1 MKLFPVL
8 TVKGIKNRIGEDRA
22 VRKIAYSL
30 AIVLLLA
37 ACSSESTDKSTAE
50 EQTKQEVVHMEEALL
65 GKWRGMIEIPQS
77 PLEIIL
83 NLKES
88 SGSLSVPAQ
97 GISDFAF
104 ESIKYNESDVAITI
118 NLGGSLIK
126 IAGKLKNET
135 IEGTFTQNG
144 QSYPIT
150 LKAYTET
157 PVTYEKLLIPV
168 AGGELKAALQMP
180 DKGTGELVIIH
191 AGSGPTN
198 KDGNTIGAGSNN
210 SLKMIAESLAEKG
223 IASIRFDKRGIGDNT
238 ALIKKEEELTFD
250 LYVEDV
256 KAIIDYAKKDDRF
269 NEIHL
274 LGHSEGALI
283 MTVASQQNDVASLIS
298 IAGIGRPADEVLM
311 EQLSASLP
319 PNLLVESEKAL
330 QQLKAGKKVETVS
343 GQLQS
348 LFRPSV
354 QPYMIS
360 WLKYD
365 PQHEISNVNVPIII
379 LQGKKDIQV
388 TEKDAEN
395 LYAANNHATVHYFD
409 KMNHVL
415 KDVEGDRD
423 QNLASYYNPD
433 LPLTNGLI
441 EEITKFI
448 KQ

>member
-1 MKLFPVL
+1 M
-8 TVKGIKNRIGEDRA
+8 
-22 VRKIAYSL
+22 RKIAYSL
-30 AIVLLLA
+30 VVVLLLS
-37 ACSSESTDKSTAE
+37 ACNSESTDKPTGE
-50 EQTKQEVVHMEEALL
+50 QQTKQEVVDMEEELL
-65 GKWRGMIEIPQS
+65 GKWQGMIEIPQL

-83 NLKES
+83 NLEKS
-88 SGSLSVPAQ
+88 SGTISVPAQ
-97 GISDFAF
+97 GISDYAF

-118 NLGGSLIK
+118 NLAGSLVK
-126 IAGKLKNET
+126 IAGTLKNET

-150 LKAYTET
+150 LKSYTEV
-157 PVTYEKLLIPV
+157 PVTYEELLIPV
-168 AGGELKAALQMP
+168 AGGELKAALEMP
-180 DKGTGELVIIH
+180 DKATGELVIIH

-210 SLKMIAESLAEKG
+210 SLKMIAESLAENG
-223 IASIRFDKRGIGDNT
+223 IASIRFDKRGVGDNT
-238 ALIKKEEELTFD
+238 ALIKKEEDLTFD
-250 LYVEDV
+250 VYVEDV
-256 KAIIDYAKKDDRF
+256 KSIVDYAKKDDRF

-283 MTVASQQNDVASLIS
+283 MTIAAQQNDVASLIS
-298 IAGIGRPADEVLM
+298 VAGIGRPAVEVLM
-311 EQLSASLP
+311 EQLSASLT
-319 PNLLVESEKAL
+319 PNLLVESEKTL
-330 QQLKAGKKVETVS
+330 QQLKAGKKTETVS
-343 GQLQS
+343 AQLQS

-365 PQHEISNVNVPIII
+365 PQHEISNVTVPIII

-395 LYAANNHATVHYFD
+395 LHAANNDATIHYFD

-415 KDVEGDRD
+415 KDIEGDRD

-441 EEITKFI
+441 DEITEFI

>member
-1 MKLFPVL
+1 M
-8 TVKGIKNRIGEDRA
+8 
-22 VRKIAYSL
+22 RKIAYSL
-30 AIVLLLA
+30 AIVLLLS
-37 ACSSESTDKSTAE
+37 ACNSESTDKSKAE
-50 EQTKQEVVHMEEALL
+50 EQTKQEVMYMEEALL
-65 GKWRGMIEIPQS
+65 GKWQGMIEIPQS

-83 NLKES
+83 NLEES
-88 SGSLSVPAQ
+88 SGSISVPAQ
-97 GISDFAF
+97 GVSDFAF
-104 ESIKYNESDVAITI
+104 ESIKYNESDLAITI
-118 NLGGSLIK
+118 NLAGSQIK

-135 IEGTFTQNG
+135 VEGTFMQNG

-150 LKAYTET
+150 LKPYKET
-157 PVTYEKLLIPV
+157 PVTYDELLIPV
-168 AGGELKAALQMP
+168 AGGELKAALERP
-180 DKGTGELVIIH
+180 VKATGELVIIH

-223 IASIRFDKRGIGDNT
+223 ISSIRFDKRGIGDNT
-238 ALIKKEEELTFD
+238 ALTKKEEELTFD
-250 LYVEDV
+250 MYVEDV
-256 KAIIDYAKKDDRF
+256 KAIVDYAKKDDRF
-269 NEIHL
+269 NDIHL

-283 MTVASQQNDVASLIS
+283 MTLAAQQNDVASLIS

-319 PNLLVESEKAL
+319 PNLLLESEKAL
-330 QQLKAGKKVETVS
+330 QQLKAGKKVEAVS
-343 GQLQS
+343 AQLQS

-354 QPYMIS
+354 QPYIIS

-365 PQHEISNVNVPIII
+365 PQQEISNVNVPIII

-395 LYAANNHATVHYFD
+395 LYAANNQATIHYFD

-423 QNLASYYNPD
+423 QNLASYYNPG

-441 EEITKFI
+441 EEITEFI

>member
-1 MKLFPVL
+1 MK
-8 TVKGIKNRIGEDRA
+8 
-22 VRKIAYSL
+22 KIAYSL
-30 AIVLLLA
+30 AVVLLLS
-37 ACSSESTDKSTAE
+37 ACNSERTDKPTAE
-50 EQTKQEVVHMEEALL
+50 QQTKQEVVHMEDALL
-65 GKWRGMIEIPQS
+65 GKWQGMIKIPQS

-83 NLKES
+83 NLEKS
-88 SGSLSVPAQ
+88 SGSISVPAQ
-97 GISDFAF
+97 GISNYAF
-104 ESIKYNESDVAITI
+104 ESIKYNESDVVITI
-118 NLGGSLIK
+118 NLAGSLVK
-126 IAGKLKNET
+126 IAGTLKNET

-150 LKAYTET
+150 LKSYTEAL
-157 PVTYEKLLIPV
+157 VTYEELLIPV
-168 AGGELKAALQMP
+168 AGGELKAALEMP
-180 DKGTGELVIIH
+180 DKATGELVIIH

-210 SLKMIAESLAEKG
+210 SLKMIAESLAENG
-223 IASIRFDKRGIGDNT
+223 IASIRFDKRGVGDNT
-238 ALIKKEEELTFD
+238 ALIKKEEDLTFD
-250 LYVEDV
+250 VYVEDV
-256 KAIIDYAKKDDRF
+256 KSIVDYAKKDDRF

-283 MTVASQQNDVASLIS
+283 MTIAAQQNDVASLIS
-298 IAGIGRPADEVLM
+298 VAGIGRPADEVLM
-311 EQLSASLP
+311 EQLSASLT

-343 GQLQS
+343 AQLQS

-365 PQHEISNVNVPIII
+365 PQHEISNVTVPIII

-395 LYAANNHATVHYFD
+395 LHAANNDATIHYFD

-441 EEITKFI
+441 DEITEFI

>member
-1 MKLFPVL
+1 M
-8 TVKGIKNRIGEDRA
+8 
-22 VRKIAYSL
+22 RKIAYSL
-30 AIVLLLA
+30 VVVLLLS
-37 ACSSESTDKSTAE
+37 ACNSESTDKPTAE
-50 EQTKQEVVHMEEALL
+50 QQMKQEVVDMEEALL
-65 GKWRGMIEIPQS
+65 GKWQGMIEIPQL

-83 NLKES
+83 NLGKT
-88 SGSLSVPAQ
+88 SGSISVPAQ
-97 GISDFAF
+97 GISDYAL

-118 NLGGSLIK
+118 NLAGSLIK
-126 IAGKLKNET
+126 IAGTLKNET

-150 LKAYTET
+150 LKSYTEA
-157 PVTYEKLLIPV
+157 PVTYEELLIPV
-168 AGGELKAALQMP
+168 AGGELKAALEMP
-180 DKGTGELVIIH
+180 DKATGELVIIH

-210 SLKMIAESLAEKG
+210 SLKMIAESLAENG
-223 IASIRFDKRGIGDNT
+223 IASIRFDKRGVGDNT
-238 ALIKKEEELTFD
+238 ALIKKEEDLTFD
-250 LYVEDV
+250 VYVEDV
-256 KAIIDYAKKDDRF
+256 KSIVDYAKKDDRF

-283 MTVASQQNDVASLIS
+283 MTIAAQQNGVASLIS
-298 IAGIGRPADEVLM
+298 VAGIGRPADEVLM
-311 EQLSASLP
+311 EQLSASLT

-343 GQLQS
+343 AQLQS

-365 PQHEISNVNVPIII
+365 PQHEISNVTVPIII

-395 LYAANNHATVHYFD
+395 LHAANNDAIIHYFD

-415 KDVEGDRD
+415 KDIEGDRD

-441 EEITKFI
+441 DEITEFI

>member
-1 MKLFPVL
+1 M
-8 TVKGIKNRIGEDRA
+8 
-22 VRKIAYSL
+22 
-30 AIVLLLA
+30 
-37 ACSSESTDKSTAE
+37 
-50 EQTKQEVVHMEEALL
+50 
-65 GKWRGMIEIPQS
+65 
-77 PLEIIL
+77 
-83 NLKES
+83 
-88 SGSLSVPAQ
+88 
-97 GISDFAF
+97 
-104 ESIKYNESDVAITI
+104 
-118 NLGGSLIK
+118 
-126 IAGKLKNET
+126 
-135 IEGTFTQNG
+135 
-144 QSYPIT
+144 
-150 LKAYTET
+150 
-157 PVTYEKLLIPV
+157 IPV
-168 AGGELKAALQMP
+168 AGGELKAALEMP
-180 DKGTGELVIIH
+180 DKATGELVIIH

-210 SLKMIAESLAEKG
+210 SLKMIAESLAENG
-223 IASIRFDKRGIGDNT
+223 IASIRFDKRGVGDNT
-238 ALIKKEEELTFD
+238 ALIKKEEDLTFD
-250 LYVEDV
+250 VYVEDV
-256 KAIIDYAKKDDRF
+256 KSIVDYAKKDDRF

-283 MTVASQQNDVASLIS
+283 MTIAAQQNDVASLIS
-298 IAGIGRPADEVLM
+298 VAGIGRPADEVLM
-311 EQLSASLP
+311 EQLSASLT

-343 GQLQS
+343 AQLQS

-365 PQHEISNVNVPIII
+365 PQHEISNVTVPIII

-395 LYAANNHATVHYFD
+395 LHAANNDATIHYFD

-441 EEITKFI
+441 DEITEFI

>member
-1 MKLFPVL
+1 M
-8 TVKGIKNRIGEDRA
+8 
-22 VRKIAYSL
+22 RKIAYSL
-30 AIVLLLA
+30 AVVLLLS
-37 ACSSESTDKSTAE
+37 ACNSESTDKPTAK
-50 EQTKQEVVHMEEALL
+50 EQTKQEVAHMEEALF
-65 GKWRGMIEIPQS
+65 GKWQGMIEIPQS

-83 NLKES
+83 NLEES
-88 SGSLSVPAQ
+88 SGSISVPVQ
-97 GISDFAF
+97 GISDYAF
-104 ESIKYNESDVAITI
+104 ESIKYNDSDVAITI
-118 NLGGSLIK
+118 NLAGSLVK
-126 IAGKLKNET
+126 IAGTLKNET

-144 QSYPIT
+144 QTYPIT
-150 LKAYTET
+150 LKSYTET
-157 PVTYEKLLIPV
+157 PVTYEELLIPV
-168 AGGELKAALQMP
+168 AGGELIAALEMP
-180 DKGTGELVIIH
+180 DKATGELVIIH

-223 IASIRFDKRGIGDNT
+223 IASIRFDKRGVGDNT
-238 ALIKKEEELTFD
+238 ALIKKEEDLTFD
-250 LYVEDV
+250 VYVEDV
-256 KAIIDYAKKDDRF
+256 KSIVDFAKKDDRF

-283 MTVASQQNDVASLIS
+283 MTIAAQQNDVASLIS
-298 IAGIGRPADEVLM
+298 VAGIGRPADEVLM
-311 EQLSASLP
+311 EQLSASLT

-343 GQLQS
+343 AQLQS

-360 WLKYD
+360 WLKYE
-365 PQHEISNVNVPIII
+365 PQHEISNVTVPIII

-395 LYAANNHATVHYFD
+395 LHAANNDATIHYFD

-441 EEITKFI
+441 DEITEFI

>member
-1 MKLFPVL
+1 M
-8 TVKGIKNRIGEDRA
+8 
-22 VRKIAYSL
+22 RKIAYSL
-30 AIVLLLA
+30 AVVLLLS
-37 ACSSESTDKSTAE
+37 ACNGEDTDKSTAE
-50 EQTKQEVVHMEEALL
+50 EQTKQEVVHMEQALL
-65 GKWRGMIEIPQS
+65 GKWQGMIEIPQS

-83 NLKES
+83 NLEES
-88 SGSLSVPAQ
+88 SGSISVPAQ
-97 GISDFAF
+97 GLSDFAF
-104 ESIKYNESDVAITI
+104 ESIKYNKSDVAITI
-118 NLGGSLIK
+118 NLAGSLVK
-126 IAGKLKNET
+126 IDGKLNNQT

-144 QSYPIT
+144 QSFPIT
-150 LKAYTET
+150 LKPYTET
-157 PVTYEKLLIPV
+157 PVTYDELSIPV
-168 AGGELKAALQMP
+168 SGGQLKAALEMP
-180 DKGTGELVIIH
+180 DKATGELVIIH

-210 SLKMIAESLAEKG
+210 SLKMIAEGLAEKG
-223 IASIRFDKRGIGDNT
+223 IASIRFDKRGVGENT
-238 ALIKKEEELTFD
+238 ALVKKEEDLTFEV
-250 LYVEDV
+250 YVEDV
-256 KAIIDYAKKDDRF
+256 KSIIDYAKKDDRF

-283 MTVASQQNDVASLIS
+283 MTIAAQQNDVASLIS
-298 IAGIGRPADEVLM
+298 VAGIGRPADEVLM

-319 PNLLVESEKAL
+319 QNLLSESEKIL
-330 QQLKAGKKVETVS
+330 QQLKAGNEMKTVS
-343 GQLQS
+343 PQLQS

-388 TEKDAEN
+388 TEEDAKN
-395 LYAANNHATVHYFD
+395 LHAANNDAIIHYFD

-415 KDVEGDRD
+415 KDVEGDRE

-433 LPLTNGLI
+433 LPLTKGLI
-441 EEITKFI
+441 EEITDFI

>member
-1 MKLFPVL
+1 MR
-8 TVKGIKNRIGEDRA
+8 N
-22 VRKIAYSL
+22 IAYSL
-30 AIVLLLA
+30 AIVLLLS
-37 ACSSESTDKSTAE
+37 ACNSESTGDNSTVE
-50 EQTKQEVVHMEEALL
+50 EQTKQEVVQVDEALI
-65 GKWRGMIEIPQS
+65 GKWQGMIEIPQS

-83 NLKES
+83 NLEEA
-88 SGSLSVPAQ
+88 SGNISVPVQ
-97 GISDFAF
+97 GITEFAF
-104 ESIKYNESDVAITI
+104 KSIEYNGSDAVITI
-118 NLGGSLIK
+118 NIAGSLIK
-126 IAGKLKNET
+126 IAGTLKNET

-150 LKAYTET
+150 LKPYTET
-157 PVTYEKLLIPV
+157 PVTYKELLISV

-180 DKGTGELVIIH
+180 DKPTGELVIIH

-198 KDGNTIGAGSNN
+198 KDGNTIGAGANN

-238 ALIKKEEELTFD
+238 ALIKKEDDLTFD

-256 KAIIDYAKKDDRF
+256 LAIVDYAKNDDRF

-283 MTVASQQNDVASLIS
+283 MTVAAQQNDIASLIS

-311 EQLSASLP
+311 EQLSGSLP
-319 PNLLVESEKAL
+319 PNLLMESEKAL

-343 GQLQS
+343 EQLQS

-365 PQHEISNVNVPIII
+365 PQQEISNVNVPVII
-379 LQGKKDIQV
+379 LQGRKDIQV
-388 TEKDAEN
+388 TETDAEN
-395 LYAANNHATVHYFD
+395 LYAANDQAIIHYFS

-415 KDVEGDRD
+415 KEIEGDRE
-423 QNLASYYNPD
+423 QNIASYSNPD
-433 LPLTNGLI
+433 LPLANGLI
-441 EEITKFI
+441 NEIVEFI
-448 KQ
+448 KRY

>member
-1 MKLFPVL
+1 MR
-8 TVKGIKNRIGEDRA
+8 N
-22 VRKIAYSL
+22 IAYSL
-30 AIVLLLA
+30 AIVLLLS
-37 ACSSESTDKSTAE
+37 ACNSESTGDNSTVE
-50 EQTKQEVVHMEEALL
+50 EQTKQEVVQVNEALI
-65 GKWRGMIEIPQS
+65 GKWQGMIEIPQS

-83 NLKES
+83 NLEEA
-88 SGSLSVPAQ
+88 SGNISVPVQ
-97 GISDFAF
+97 GITEFAF
-104 ESIKYNESDVAITI
+104 ESIEYNGSDAVITI
-118 NLGGSLIK
+118 NIAGSLIK
-126 IAGKLKNET
+126 IAGTLKNET

-150 LKAYTET
+150 LKPYTET
-157 PVTYEKLLIPV
+157 PVTYKELLIPV

-180 DKGTGELVIIH
+180 DKPTGELVIIH

-198 KDGNTIGAGSNN
+198 KDGNTIGAGANN

-238 ALIKKEEELTFD
+238 ALIKKEDDLTFD

-256 KAIIDYAKKDDRF
+256 QAIVDYAKNDDRF

-283 MTVASQQNDVASLIS
+283 MTVAAQQNDIASLIS

-311 EQLSASLP
+311 EQLSGSLP
-319 PNLLVESEKAL
+319 PNLLMESEKAL

-343 GQLQS
+343 EQLQS

-365 PQHEISNVNVPIII
+365 PQQEISNVNVPVII
-379 LQGKKDIQV
+379 LQGRKDIQV
-388 TEKDAEN
+388 TETDAEN
-395 LYAANNHATVHYFD
+395 LYAANDQAIIHYFS

-415 KDVEGDRD
+415 KEIEGDRE
-423 QNLASYYNPD
+423 QNIASYSNPD
-433 LPLTNGLI
+433 LPLANGLI
-441 EEITKFI
+441 NEIVEFI
-448 KQ
+448 KRY

>member
-1 MKLFPVL
+1 MK
-8 TVKGIKNRIGEDRA
+8 
-22 VRKIAYSL
+22 KIAYSL
-30 AIVLLLA
+30 AVVLLLS
-37 ACSSESTDKSTAE
+37 ACNSERTDKPTAE
-50 EQTKQEVVHMEEALL
+50 QQTKQEVVHMEDALL
-65 GKWRGMIEIPQS
+65 GKWQGMIKIPQS

-83 NLKES
+83 NLEKS
-88 SGSLSVPAQ
+88 SGSISVPAQ
-97 GISDFAF
+97 GISNYAF
-104 ESIKYNESDVAITI
+104 ESIKYNESDVVITI
-118 NLGGSLIK
+118 NLAGSLVK
-126 IAGKLKNET
+126 IAGTLKNET

-150 LKAYTET
+150 LKSYTEAL
-157 PVTYEKLLIPV
+157 VTYEELLIPV
-168 AGGELKAALQMP
+168 AGGELKAALEMP
-180 DKGTGELVIIH
+180 DKATGELVIIH

-223 IASIRFDKRGIGDNT
+223 IASIRFDKRGVGDNT
-238 ALIKKEEELTFD
+238 ALIKKEEDLTFD
-250 LYVEDV
+250 VYVEDV
-256 KAIIDYAKKDDRF
+256 KSIVDYAKKDERF

-283 MTVASQQNDVASLIS
+283 MTIAAQQNDVASLIS
-298 IAGIGRPADEVLM
+298 VAGIGRPADEVLM
-311 EQLSASLP
+311 EQLSASLT

-343 GQLQS
+343 AQLQS

-365 PQHEISNVNVPIII
+365 PQHEISNVTVPIII

-395 LYAANNHATVHYFD
+395 LHAANNDATIHYFD

-441 EEITKFI
+441 DEITEFI

>member
-1 MKLFPVL
+1 M
-8 TVKGIKNRIGEDRA
+8 
-22 VRKIAYSL
+22 RKIVYSL
-30 AIVLLLA
+30 AVVLLLS
-37 ACSSESTDKSTAE
+37 ACNSERTDKSTAE
-50 EQTKQEVVHMEEALL
+50 EQTKQEVVQMEEALL
-65 GKWRGMIEIPQS
+65 GKWQGMIEIPQS

-83 NLKES
+83 NLEEA
-88 SGSLSVPAQ
+88 SGSISVPAQ
-97 GISDFAF
+97 GLIDFAF
-104 ESIKYNESDVAITI
+104 ESINYNGSDVAITI
-118 NLGGSLIK
+118 NLAGSLVK
-126 IAGKLKNET
+126 ITGTLNNGT

-150 LKAYTET
+150 LKPYTAT
-157 PVTYEKLLIPV
+157 PVTYDELLIPV
-168 AGGELKAALQMP
+168 SGGELKAALEMP
-180 DKGTGELVIIH
+180 DKATGELVIIH

-223 IASIRFDKRGIGDNT
+223 VASIRFDKRGVGDNS
-238 ALIKKEEELTFD
+238 ALIKNEADLTFD
-250 LYVEDV
+250 VYIEDV
-256 KAIIDYAKKDDRF
+256 KSIVDYAKKDDRF

-283 MTVASQQNDVASLIS
+283 MTIAAQQNDIASLIS
-298 IAGIGRPADEVLM
+298 VAGIGRPADEVLM

-319 PNLLVESEKAL
+319 PNLLMESEKIL
-330 QQLKAGKKVETVS
+330 QQLKVGKEVETVS
-343 GQLQS
+343 AQLQS

-365 PQHEISNVNVPIII
+365 PQHEISKVNVPVII

-395 LYAANNHATVHYFD
+395 LYAANNDAVIHYFD

-415 KDVEGDRD
+415 KDIEGDRE
-423 QNLASYYNPD
+423 QNIASYYNPD
-433 LPLTNGLI
+433 LPLTKGLI
-441 EEITKFI
+441 DEVTEFI

>member
-1 MKLFPVL
+1 M
-8 TVKGIKNRIGEDRA
+8 NRIREDR
-22 VRKIAYSL
+22 VMRKIAYSL
-30 AIVLLLA
+30 AIVLLLS
-37 ACSSESTDKSTAE
+37 ACNSESTDKSTAE
-50 EQTKQEVVHMEEALL
+50 EQTKQEVMHMEEALL
-65 GKWRGMIEIPQS
+65 GKWQGMIEIPQS

-83 NLKES
+83 NLEES
-88 SGSLSVPAQ
+88 SGSISVPAQ

-118 NLGGSLIK
+118 DLAGSQVK
-126 IAGKLKNET
+126 IAGKLKSGT
-135 IEGTFTQNG
+135 IEGTFMQNG

-150 LKAYTET
+150 LKPYKET
-157 PVTYEKLLIPV
+157 PVTYEELLIPV
-168 AGGELKAALQMP
+168 AGGELKAALEMP
-180 DKGTGELVIIH
+180 DKATGELVIIH

-210 SLKMIAESLAEKG
+210 SLKMIAESLAEQG
-223 IASIRFDKRGIGDNT
+223 IASIRFDKRGIGDNA
-238 ALIKKEEELTFD
+238 ALTKKEEELTFD
-250 LYVEDV
+250 MYVEDV
-256 KAIIDYAKKDDRF
+256 KAIVDYAKKDDRF
-269 NEIHL
+269 NDIHL

-283 MTVASQQNDVASLIS
+283 MTLAAQQNDVASLIS

-319 PNLLVESEKAL
+319 PNLLLESEKAL

-343 GQLQS
+343 AQLQS

-365 PQHEISNVNVPIII
+365 PQQEISNVNVPIII

-395 LYAANNHATVHYFD
+395 LYAANNQATIHYFD

-441 EEITKFI
+441 EEITEFI

>member
-1 MKLFPVL
+1 MK
-8 TVKGIKNRIGEDRA
+8 
-22 VRKIAYSL
+22 KIAYSL
-30 AIVLLLA
+30 AVVLLLS
-37 ACSSESTDKSTAE
+37 ACNSERTDKPTAE
-50 EQTKQEVVHMEEALL
+50 QQTKQEVVHMEDALL
-65 GKWRGMIEIPQS
+65 GKWQGMIKIPQS

-83 NLKES
+83 NLEKS
-88 SGSLSVPAQ
+88 SGSISVPAQ
-97 GISDFAF
+97 GISNYAF
-104 ESIKYNESDVAITI
+104 ESIKYNESDVVITI
-118 NLGGSLIK
+118 NLAGSLVK
-126 IAGKLKNET
+126 IAGTLKNET

-144 QSYPIT
+144 QTYPIT
-150 LKAYTET
+150 LKSYTET
-157 PVTYEKLLIPV
+157 PVTYEELLIPV
-168 AGGELKAALQMP
+168 NGGELKAALEMP
-180 DKGTGELVIIH
+180 DKATGELVIIH

-223 IASIRFDKRGIGDNT
+223 IASIRFDKRGVGDNT
-238 ALIKKEEELTFD
+238 ALIKKEEDLTFD
-250 LYVEDV
+250 VYVEDV
-256 KAIIDYAKKDDRF
+256 KSIVDYAKKDERF

-283 MTVASQQNDVASLIS
+283 MTIAAQQNDVASLIS
-298 IAGIGRPADEVLM
+298 VAGIGRPADEVLM
-311 EQLSASLP
+311 EQLSASLT

-343 GQLQS
+343 AQLQS

-365 PQHEISNVNVPIII
+365 PQHEISNVTVPIII

-395 LYAANNHATVHYFD
+395 LHAANNDATIHYFD

-441 EEITKFI
+441 DEITEFI

>member
-1 MKLFPVL
+1 MK
-8 TVKGIKNRIGEDRA
+8 
-22 VRKIAYSL
+22 KIAYSL
-30 AIVLLLA
+30 AVVLLLS
-37 ACSSESTDKSTAE
+37 ACNSERTDKPTAE
-50 EQTKQEVVHMEEALL
+50 QQTKQEVVHMEDALL
-65 GKWRGMIEIPQS
+65 GKWQGMIKIPQS

-83 NLKES
+83 NLEKS
-88 SGSLSVPAQ
+88 SGSISIPAQ
-97 GISDFAF
+97 GISNYAF
-104 ESIKYNESDVAITI
+104 ESIKYNESDVVITI
-118 NLGGSLIK
+118 NLAGSLVK
-126 IAGKLKNET
+126 IAGTLKNET

-150 LKAYTET
+150 LKSYTEAL
-157 PVTYEKLLIPV
+157 VTYEELLIPV
-168 AGGELKAALQMP
+168 AGGELKAALEMP
-180 DKGTGELVIIH
+180 DKATGELVIIH

-210 SLKMIAESLAEKG
+210 SLKMIAESLAENG
-223 IASIRFDKRGIGDNT
+223 IASIRFDKRGVGDNT
-238 ALIKKEEELTFD
+238 ALIKKEEDLTFD
-250 LYVEDV
+250 VYVEDV
-256 KAIIDYAKKDDRF
+256 KSIVDYAKKDDRF

-283 MTVASQQNDVASLIS
+283 MTIAAQQNDVASLIS
-298 IAGIGRPADEVLM
+298 VAGIGRPADEVLM
-311 EQLSASLP
+311 EQLSASLT

-343 GQLQS
+343 AQLQS

-365 PQHEISNVNVPIII
+365 PQHEISNVTVPIII

-395 LYAANNHATVHYFD
+395 LHAANNDATIHYFD

-415 KDVEGDRD
+415 KEVEGDRD

-441 EEITKFI
+441 DEITEFI

>member
-1 MKLFPVL
+1 M
-8 TVKGIKNRIGEDRA
+8 
-22 VRKIAYSL
+22 RKIAYSL
-30 AIVLLLA
+30 VVVLLLS
-37 ACSSESTDKSTAE
+37 ACNSESTDKPTAE
-50 EQTKQEVVHMEEALL
+50 QQMKQEVVDMEEALL
-65 GKWRGMIEIPQS
+65 GKWQGMIEIPQL

-83 NLKES
+83 NLGKT
-88 SGSLSVPAQ
+88 SGSISVPAQ
-97 GISDFAF
+97 GISDYAL

-118 NLGGSLIK
+118 NLAGSLIK
-126 IAGKLKNET
+126 IAGTLKNET

-150 LKAYTET
+150 LKSYTEA
-157 PVTYEKLLIPV
+157 PVTYEELLIPV
-168 AGGELKAALQMP
+168 AGGELKAALEMP
-180 DKGTGELVIIH
+180 DKVTGELVIIH

-210 SLKMIAESLAEKG
+210 SLKMIAESLAENG
-223 IASIRFDKRGIGDNT
+223 IASIRFDKRGVGDNT
-238 ALIKKEEELTFD
+238 ALIKKEEDLTFD
-250 LYVEDV
+250 VYVEDV
-256 KAIIDYAKKDDRF
+256 KSIVDYAKKDDRF

-283 MTVASQQNDVASLIS
+283 MTIAAQQNGVASLIS
-298 IAGIGRPADEVLM
+298 VAGIGRPADEVLM
-311 EQLSASLP
+311 EQLSASLT

-343 GQLQS
+343 AQLQS

-365 PQHEISNVNVPIII
+365 SQHEISNVTVPIII

-395 LYAANNHATVHYFD
+395 LHAANNDAIIHYFD

-415 KDVEGDRD
+415 KDIEGDRD

-441 EEITKFI
+441 DEITEFI

>member
-1 MKLFPVL
+1 M
-8 TVKGIKNRIGEDRA
+8 
-22 VRKIAYSL
+22 RKIAYSL
-30 AIVLLLA
+30 AVVLLLS
-37 ACSSESTDKSTAE
+37 ACNSEATDKSTAE
-50 EQTKQEVVHMEEALL
+50 EQTKQEVVHMVEALL
-65 GKWRGMIEIPQS
+65 GKWQGMIEIPQL
-77 PLEIIL
+77 PLEVIL
-83 NLKES
+83 KLEDS
-88 SGSLSVPAQ
+88 SGSISVPAQ
-97 GISDFAF
+97 GISDYAF
-104 ESIKYNESDVAITI
+104 ESIKYNESHVTITI
-118 NLGGSLIK
+118 NLAGSLVK
-126 IAGKLKNET
+126 IAGKLNNDT

-150 LKAYTET
+150 LKPYTET
-157 PVTYEKLLIPV
+157 PVTYEELLIPV
-168 AGGELKAALQMP
+168 ADGELKAALEMP
-180 DKGTGELVIIH
+180 DKAMGELVIIH

-210 SLKMIAESLAEKG
+210 SLKLIAESLAEKG
-223 IASIRFDKRGIGDNT
+223 IASIRFDKRGVGDNT
-238 ALIKKEEELTFD
+238 ALIKKEEDLTFD
-250 LYVEDV
+250 VYVEDV
-256 KAIIDYAKKDDRF
+256 KSIVDYAKKDDRF

-283 MTVASQQNDVASLIS
+283 MTIAAQQNDVASLIS
-298 IAGIGRPADEVLM
+298 VAGIGRPADEVLM
-311 EQLSASLP
+311 EQLSASLT

-343 GQLQS
+343 AQLQS

-365 PQHEISNVNVPIII
+365 PQHEISNVTVPIII

-395 LYAANNHATVHYFD
+395 LHAANNNATIHYFD

-441 EEITKFI
+441 DEITEFI